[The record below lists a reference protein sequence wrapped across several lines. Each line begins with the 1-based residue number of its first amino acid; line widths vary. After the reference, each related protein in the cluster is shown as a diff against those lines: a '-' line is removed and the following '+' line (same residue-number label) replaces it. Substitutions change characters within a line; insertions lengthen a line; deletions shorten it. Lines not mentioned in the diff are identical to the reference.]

1 MIKSAI
7 KNMELESVHE
17 YKDEKMKFHLM
28 RDDTDGRIDGDSCW
42 MRSEFE
48 SLLLPLGG
56 ER

>member
-1 MIKSAI
+1 MIKSAT